1 MPKAKNQSRRV
12 YILVMGVSAAVFC
25 FFFLKKEEWGI
36 SVVFASFPKRR
47 FLGILVLL
55 NHNIFLTKFIY
66 NDNPFLIMDWKLFAW
81 LKRGRR
87 RQSVLEVL
95 SESNKPLSTNEI
107 KVKLKVA
114 ISQASFTLKELVEK
128 KLISSVNPD
137 DNIGKL
143 YIITDLGKKVLE
155 ELK

>member
-1 MPKAKNQSRRV
+1 
-12 YILVMGVSAAVFC
+12 
-25 FFFLKKEEWGI
+25 
-36 SVVFASFPKRR
+36 
-47 FLGILVLL
+47 
-55 NHNIFLTKFIY
+55 
-66 NDNPFLIMDWKLFAW
+66 MDWKLFAW
-81 LKRGRR
+81 LKRGKR

-114 ISQASFTLKELVEK
+114 ISQASFTLKELVDK

-143 YIITDLGKKVLE
+143 YIITDMGKKVLV

>member
-1 MPKAKNQSRRV
+1 
-12 YILVMGVSAAVFC
+12 
-25 FFFLKKEEWGI
+25 
-36 SVVFASFPKRR
+36 
-47 FLGILVLL
+47 
-55 NHNIFLTKFIY
+55 
-66 NDNPFLIMDWKLFAW
+66 MDWKLFAW

-114 ISQASFTLKELVEK
+114 ISQASFTLKELVDK

-143 YIITDLGKKVLE
+143 YIITDMGKKVLG

>member
-1 MPKAKNQSRRV
+1 
-12 YILVMGVSAAVFC
+12 
-25 FFFLKKEEWGI
+25 
-36 SVVFASFPKRR
+36 
-47 FLGILVLL
+47 
-55 NHNIFLTKFIY
+55 
-66 NDNPFLIMDWKLFAW
+66 MDWKLFAW
-81 LKRGRR
+81 LKRGKR

-114 ISQASFTLKELVEK
+114 ISQASFTLKELMDK
-128 KLISSVNPD
+128 KLIDSVNPE

-143 YIITDLGKKVLE
+143 YIITDNGKKVLG

>member
-1 MPKAKNQSRRV
+1 
-12 YILVMGVSAAVFC
+12 
-25 FFFLKKEEWGI
+25 
-36 SVVFASFPKRR
+36 
-47 FLGILVLL
+47 
-55 NHNIFLTKFIY
+55 
-66 NDNPFLIMDWKLFAW
+66 MDWKLFAW
-81 LKRGRR
+81 LKRGKR

-114 ISQASFTLKELVEK
+114 ISQASFTLKELVDK

-143 YIITDLGKKVLE
+143 YIITDMGKKVLG